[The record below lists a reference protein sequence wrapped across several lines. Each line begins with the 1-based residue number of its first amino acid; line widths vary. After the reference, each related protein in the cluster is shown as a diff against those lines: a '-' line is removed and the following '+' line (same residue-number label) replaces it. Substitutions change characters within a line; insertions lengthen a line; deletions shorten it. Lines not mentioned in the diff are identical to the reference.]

1 MLALLVAVSIAGRLL
16 LLTARPPWHDEIFTA
31 WAARMPTAGL
41 VEALRL
47 DSGPPLFYL
56 LERPF
61 ARAADATDRDNLL
74 RVLPFLAA
82 LSLFAAAWTLPRGA
96 RRWWVALIACF
107 ALVNLYAAEA
117 RAYSLLAVL
126 CLFLFALALDGE
138 ERPRRLAAVAAV
150 GALALWTHYLALIA
164 VAAALVLALARG
176 RRRSALALAAALLAF
191 APWIPV
197 LLAQPP
203 SAMAWLLDPPA
214 RALPGFL
221 SALGGVG
228 RIPSPFGPPVPRA
241 LFAASLA
248 AGAVLSIL
256 VFRATR
262 DDAPGRLAALFVF
275 LVLALSL
282 AASVW
287 RPIAFAGRSEMAVL
301 AVWIWAVARAAARD
315 RGVRMAA
322 VAAAALGLAATLFV
336 VAGPHPRPT
345 TTTAVGSLARLARP
359 GDAVL
364 AGPGFYLPARLA
376 ADRGRLAASV
386 ASLPEGDAAHPGWFV
401 AWPLAEPDVRQA
413 QRLAEGL
420 PPGGRLFLLLP
431 PAYDTPALMAPLAER
446 GRLREIARQDDGVLT
461 VWERSR

>member
-1 MLALLVAVSIAGRLL
+1 VLAALVAVSLAARIFLL
-16 LLTARPPWHDEIFTA
+16 LERPIWHDEAFTA
-31 WAARMPTAGL
+31 WASRLALPRL
-41 VEALRL
+41 VEALRS

-61 ARAADATDRDNLL
+61 ARAADASGRETLL
-74 RVLPFLAA
+74 RILPFLAA
-82 LSLFAAAWTLPRGA
+82 LFLFAPARTLPRGA
-96 RRWWVALIACF
+96 RGWWIALIACF

-126 CLFLFALALDGE
+126 CLFLFVLALDGE
-138 ERPRRLAAVAAV
+138 QTPPRLTALWAV
-150 GALALWTHYLALIA
+150 GTLALWTHYLALIA
-164 VAAALVLALARG
+164 VVAALVLALAR
-176 RRRSALALAAALLAF
+176 RRRGSALALAAALLAF
-191 APWIPV
+191 TPWVPV

-214 RALPGFL
+214 RALPGFF

-228 RIPSPFGPPVPRA
+228 RIPSPFGPPVPPA
-241 LFAASLA
+241 LFAAGLA
-248 AGAVLSIL
+248 AGALLAVQ
-256 VFRATR
+256 VFRATK
-262 DDAPGRLAALFVF
+262 DDPPGRLAALFVF

-315 RGVRMAA
+315 RVVR
-322 VAAAALGLAATLFV
+322 VAAGASAALGLAATLFI

-345 TTTAVGSLARLARP
+345 TSTAVASLARLARP
-359 GDAVL
+359 VDVVL

-386 ASLPEGDAAHPGWFV
+386 ASLPESDAAHPGWFV
-401 AWPLAEPDVRQA
+401 AWPLAEPDVRLA
-413 QRLAEGL
+413 QRLADGL

-431 PAYDTPALMAPLAER
+431 PAYNTPALMTPLAER

-461 VWERSR
+461 VWER